1 MPITKRKTLTDSLKD
16 LRGGMEAATAP
27 GVDIENEKYKKPF
40 MVPDFN
46 RKKRLTLNDMR
57 GPDDPQENMRSIPFE
72 SEYENMTK
80 QGTAMMV
87 EFNKRIKLF
96 GFPCYYIKANDIKR
110 EQSQIMSRRFDYAE
124 AVKLY
129 FLPENLDGW
138 EAEKETLFEQGL
150 GIFDEGTLITTKW
163 LWYEAR
169 VKNDNLPIRPVEGD
183 LIYHALSQKL
193 YGIRFV
199 DRDMPFYPLGMAPQ
213 WNIKIESYE
222 QRNSDTFM
230 GFEDIAEADATDLS
244 KLFYDLEN
252 RKATIRTVDMSN
264 DRYDKVRE
272 NIIEEAKDKGATVT
286 DLLQKP
292 VDEDGEIKDDETD
305 EESNDNQNNL
315 DAEFFDFGDD
325 WTKNNY

>member
-1 MPITKRKTLTDSLKD
+1 MPISKRKTLTDSLKD

-40 MVPDFN
+40 MVPDYN

-57 GPDDPQENMRSIPFE
+57 DGDELQENMRSIPFE
-72 SEYENMTK
+72 NEYENMTK

-96 GFPCYYIKANDIKR
+96 GFPCYYITARDIKKS
-110 EQSQIMSRRFDYAE
+110 QSQIMSRKFNYAD

-169 VKNDNLPIRPVEGD
+169 VKKENIDKLPIRPVEGD

-193 YGIRFV
+193 YGVRFV

-222 QRNSDTFM
+222 QRNSDTFI
-230 GFEDIAEADATDLS
+230 GFEGTDTDLG
-244 KLFYDLEN
+244 KLFSALEN
-252 RKATIRTVDMSN
+252 REATIRTVDMSN

-272 NIIEEAKDKGATVT
+272 DIIEEAKDKGATVT

-292 VDEDGEIKDDETD
+292 VEKNDDGETATTE
-305 EESNDNQNNL
+305 DNQNNL
-315 DAEFFDFGDD
+315 DEDYFDFGED